1 MPVSPKWKDERKTT
15 LIVTYQN
22 PWTWPEFQEAAQ
34 ATNAMMD
41 SVDAPV
47 VLIHDTSHGGLIPP
61 GHIVSNGVNVVANY
75 PQNLALIIVVVN
87 STLIRTFLS
96 MVIGMNPGGRGDKIK
111 TAPTLE
117 KAYVIAE
124 AETINS

>member
-1 MPVSPKWKDERKTT
+1 MPVTPKWKDDRKTT
-15 LIVTYQN
+15 LVITYQN
-22 PWTWPEFQEAAQ
+22 PWTWREFKEAAQ

-41 SVDAPV
+41 SVNASV

-61 GHIVSNGVNVVANY
+61 GNIVGNGVNAVANF
-75 PQNLALIIVVVN
+75 PNNLALIIVVVN

-96 MVIGMNPGGRGDKIK
+96 MVVGMNPGGRGDKIK

-117 KAYVIAE
+117 KAYAMAE
-124 AETINS
+124 AQTINS